1 MVDAAIFANVEH
13 HYFCVACRSTLRL
26 QLRRLM
32 IAPAA
37 VGCKPAQGLH
47 TQGSIL
53 ASLSAML
60 PDADRTVSKSPEAIP
75 PRRTVMECASR
86 FPKEHVESI
95 VVGDNF
101 HPMPDAKLRYES
113 AGNELET
120 IAVFRCGRKRYE
132 TKQRRDCWRCRTG
145 PCSTARV
152 RPLEAPDPQLEKF
165 LEECHF
171 SDRRLTLYGVRRHS
185 LLLVMKDSLQR
196 RPSRPPRSA
205 VIVLGG

>member
-1 MVDAAIFANVEH
+1 
-13 HYFCVACRSTLRL
+13 
-26 QLRRLM
+26 
-32 IAPAA
+32 
-37 VGCKPAQGLH
+37 
-47 TQGSIL
+47 
-53 ASLSAML
+53 ML

-75 PRRTVMECASR
+75 PRRTMMECASR

-152 RPLEAPDPQLEKF
+152 RPLEAPNPQLEKF

-196 RPSRPPRSA
+196 RPSRPPGRPSLSWAGDRRSTPFRSSLIRRYRGQWKMRRCSR
-205 VIVLGG
+205 VRITRSRLRQTK